1 MPINFSIYSM
11 KNFILIIGFLFSSIA
26 VQSQLS
32 DQSKVYL
39 LTCDVGDEIYEQFG
53 HSAIRILDPING
65 IDQCYNWGMFE
76 FGEDEFEFNMK
87 FAKGSLDYFMA
98 VEPLEYFLYP
108 YQVTKREVIQQ
119 ELNLTLELKNKLWNL
134 LIENAKPE
142 NKYYRYDFFFDN
154 CATRI
159 SDFLKLL
166 LEDKLVL
173 ADLPEVTKQTYR
185 ADINHSFEN
194 FPWTSFG
201 IDLVLGYKID
211 VKMGDKGVMFSPL
224 YMAQIFEFSQI
235 KTDAGLQNL
244 VLTSEVIVSGIKRDE
259 SHDVVFTPLVVTIV
273 ILVITILLSFFK
285 LNVVFKVWSS
295 LLFLFLGILGCLLL
309 FMWFGTEHIATK
321 GNLNLIWANPLL
333 LLLVV
338 LNWFQKINE
347 KLSKTYLVIAFVF
360 FGLILF
366 FMMLPQSFPAAS
378 RVLIINLALQ
388 FYILHKMSKT
398 SVNNQDKSIIA

>member
-1 MPINFSIYSM
+1 MRSLFLTIG
-11 KNFILIIGFLFSSIA
+11 ILVCYFA
-26 VQSQLS
+26 ANAQLS
-32 DQSKVYL
+32 EQAKVYL

-53 HSAIRILDPING
+53 HSAIRIEDPVNG

-108 YQVTKREVIQQ
+108 YQATKREVIQQ

-173 ADLPEVTKQTYR
+173 AKLPEVTEQTYR
-185 ADINHSFEN
+185 TDINHSFAN

-211 VKMGDKGVMFSPL
+211 VPMGEGVMFSPL
-224 YMAQIFEFSQI
+224 YMAQIFEESQVM
-235 KTDAGLQNL
+235 TDSGLQNL
-244 VLTSEVIVSGIKRDE
+244 VLSSEVIVSGIKRDE
-259 SHDVVFTPLVVTIV
+259 SHDVIFTPLIATILILVVTV
-273 ILVITILLSFFK
+273 LLSFFK
-285 LNVVFKVWSS
+285 LNLVFKVWSS
-295 LLFLFLGILGCLLL
+295 LLFVILGILGVLLV

-321 GNLNLIWANPLL
+321 GNLNLIWANPILL
-333 LLLVV
+333 LLAILI
-338 LNWFQKINE
+338 WFRKINE
-347 KLSKTYLVIAFVF
+347 KFSKAYLIIGFVF

-366 FMMLPQSFPAAS
+366 FMMLPQSFPAAA

-388 FYILHKMSKT
+388 FYILHKMNAKKIEKT
-398 SVNNQDKSIIA
+398 KEFTS